1 MEEKMRVMSQ
11 SELLRL
17 TRTELMVLL
26 RKIAC
31 ELSGLP
37 EGSIELRNA
46 HANLLNIRRAPVRGM
61 RRRCRPSGSAGCTAC
76 GCNGVEECRAFAALD
91 RRGASGQKKKDARES
106 TDRNEGGKSDA
117 AIWAGETCANRAN
130 A

>member
-1 MEEKMRVMSQ
+1 LQPQAVQPAAEVAIGPHKAAAVAAGTMEEKMRVISQ

-31 ELSGLP
+31 ELPNLP

-46 HANLLNIRRAPVRGM
+46 HANLLNIRRAL
-61 RRRCRPSGSAGCTAC
+61 A
-76 GCNGVEECRAFAALD
+76 
-91 RRGASGQKKKDARES
+91 
-106 TDRNEGGKSDA
+106 
-117 AIWAGETCANRAN
+117 AN
-130 A
+130 APSPR